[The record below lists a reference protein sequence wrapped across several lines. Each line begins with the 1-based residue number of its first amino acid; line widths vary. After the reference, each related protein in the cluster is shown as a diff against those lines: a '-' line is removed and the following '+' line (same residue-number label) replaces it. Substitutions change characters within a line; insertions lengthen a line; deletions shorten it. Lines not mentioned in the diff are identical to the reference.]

1 MLGTVPTRSSNVRE
15 ESMTNSGMIGRRTFL
30 GATAALSL
38 ATIVTGRVGATEP
51 KRGGNFRIGV
61 ADFATSD
68 DLDPANINTRF
79 QTYLQYQLRNYL
91 VEVGPGGKLIPEL
104 AESWEGTNAGKTWTF
119 KLRGGVSFHNGKPMT
134 AQDVIFSFNYHTKP
148 NSKSTGKPMLSSLTG
163 IKADGD
169 HTVIF
174 DLSAANVS
182 FPAVVSN
189 YSFVIVP
196 DGTTNFDQG
205 MGTGGYILEEFRPG
219 VSSRVTRNPDYWK
232 SGRAH
237 FDSVEMLTIKD
248 STARIGALLSD
259 RIDAFNFVDPNV
271 VSMLEQNKG
280 IRIQRVASKAHYVF
294 PMLVDTDPLKDTD
307 VRNAMK
313 YAIDR
318 EDVLKRLLRG
328 LGSVGN
334 DHPFNAAYPF
344 YDATIEQRAYDPDKA
359 RYLLKKA
366 DKTDLAVQLFV
377 SETPFVGA
385 TDAAVLFQQHAAKA
399 GIKIEVVKTPE
410 NGYWDDIW
418 DKKPFCASRW
428 SGRITEDSMLSLAY
442 TDEGI
447 KVGWN
452 ETHLNNEQLNKLVLE
467 ARSEFDDGK
476 RKEMYSECQQIIRD
490 DGGSV
495 IFAFADFVD
504 AVSVKV
510 ANDGHLSSE
519 WDLDGGRAAERWWFV

>member
-1 MLGTVPTRSSNVRE
+1 
-15 ESMTNSGMIGRRTFL
+15 MTNPRTIDRRTFL
-30 GATAALSL
+30 AASAAFGLSASL
-38 ATIVTGRVGATEP
+38 PSAARAAGP
-51 KRGGNFRIGV
+51 NRGGNFRIGV
-61 ADFATSD
+61 ADSSTSD

-104 AESWEGTNAGKTWTF
+104 AESWEGTNGGKTWIF
-119 KLRGGVSFHNGKPMT
+119 KLRKGVTFHTGKSLT

-163 IKADGD
+163 IKAEGD
-169 HTVIF
+169 NTVIF
-174 DLSAANVS
+174 DLTAANVN

-189 YSFVIVP
+189 YSFAIVP

-205 MGTGGYILEEFRPG
+205 IGTGGYILEEFKPG
-219 VSSRVTRNPDYWK
+219 ISSRVKRNPNYWK
-232 SGRAH
+232 PDRAH
-237 FDSVEMLTIKD
+237 FDSVEMLAIKD
-248 STARIGALLSD
+248 STARIAALLSD

-271 VSMLEQNKG
+271 LSMLQANNKV
-280 IRIQRVASKAHYVF
+280 RIERVASKAHYVF
-294 PMLVDTDPLKDTD
+294 PMLVDADPFRDAD
-307 VRNAMK
+307 VRNAVK

-318 EDVLKRLLRG
+318 EDILKRLLHG

-334 DHPFNAAYPF
+334 DHPLNPAYPF
-344 YDATIEQRAYDPDKA
+344 YDASIEQRTYDPERAKF
-359 RYLLKKA
+359 LLKKA
-366 DKTDLAVQLFV
+366 GKSDLALQLFV

-399 GIKIEVVKTPE
+399 GIKVDVVKTPE
-410 NGYWDDIW
+410 DGYWDDIW
-418 DKKPFCASRW
+418 IKKPFCASRW

-442 TDEGI
+442 TDEGM

-452 ETHLNNEQLNKLVLE
+452 ETHLDNERLNKLVLG
-467 ARSEFDDGK
+467 ARSEFDENK
-476 RKEMYSECQQIIRD
+476 RKEMYSDCQKIIRD
-490 DGGSV
+490 EGGSL

-510 ANDGHLSSE
+510 ANDGKLSGE
-519 WDLDGGRAAERWWFV
+519 WDLDGGRAAERWWFA